1 MWGFKSPL
9 SHHRMDDRAS
19 RYDRQIRVPVI
30 GNHGQERLAQ
40 ARATLIGLGALGSVT
55 ADLLARA
62 GVGTLRLIDRD
73 VVEWSNLQRQM
84 LYAEA
89 DADASRT
96 KVDAASERLRAI
108 NSEISFEPRP
118 YDLTAANHRELL
130 ADSSVLVDGTDN
142 FATRYLLNDFA
153 VATKTP
159 FVYAGVVST
168 YGMVG
173 SILPPHGPCLRCTY
187 PEPPAPED
195 TPTCRSAGVIGP
207 AVSVIAGL
215 AATRVLQILVG
226 SKDLRGGFQYLDVW
240 AGEHSALRASQ
251 DPACHCCQAH
261 DFAWAEARR
270 GVRAAEPLCG
280 GGAVQV
286 PAGDSSPDLSLTASR
301 LEGSVE
307 GLQQGPSF
315 LRFRRGE
322 LEVYLFADGR
332 ALVRGTEDPGR
343 ARAVLAE
350 TVGA

>member
-1 MWGFKSPL
+1 MWGFESPL
-9 SHHRMDDRAS
+9 SHHQMDGRDH
-19 RYDRQIRVPVI
+19 RYDRQMRVPVV
-30 GNHGQERLAQ
+30 GSAGQERLAK

-84 LYAEA
+84 LYDEA
-89 DADASRT
+89 DATATRT
-96 KVDAASERLRAI
+96 KVEAATERLRAI
-108 NSEISFEPRP
+108 NSEIELEPRP
-118 YDLTAANHRELL
+118 FDLTAANHRELL
-130 ADSSVLVDGTDN
+130 ADSTVLVDGTDN

-153 VATKTP
+153 VATHTP

-173 SILPPHGPCLRCTY
+173 SILPPDGPCLRCTY
-187 PEPPAPED
+187 PEPPAAED

-207 AVSVIAGL
+207 AVSVISGL
-215 AATRVLQILVG
+215 AATRVLQVLVG
-226 SKDLRGGFQYLDVW
+226 ADDLQGGFQYLDVW
-240 AGEHSALRASQ
+240 AGDHSNLRASQ
-251 DPACHCCQAH
+251 DPECPCCQAR

-286 PAGDSSPDLSLTASR
+286 PAGEQTPDLAATASR
-301 LEGSVE
+301 LAGSVE
-307 GLQQGPSF
+307 QLEEGPSF
-315 LRFRRGE
+315 LRFRSGE

-343 ARAVLAE
+343 ARAILAE